1 LAAFSRPVGALM
13 EELIAKRFGERIYI
27 YGGFNA
33 CPLRSFRY
41 WEWLQL
47 FGIPIKDSTKKKI
60 KVEGWNTHLTNKI
73 FLFVYENVT
82 H

>member
-1 LAAFSRPVGALM
+1 M
-13 EELIAKRFGERIYI
+13 EELIAKRFGERIYV

-47 FGIPIKDSTKKKI
+47 FGIPIKDGTKKKI
-60 KVEGWNTHLTNKI
+60 KVEGVEYSPHK
-73 FLFVYENVT
+73 
-82 H
+82 